1 MVAKALD
8 SQITLFTVIESESSK
23 TQTYDELQLI
33 GKDISNSSDILIRQ
47 GNPENEIISE
57 TESMSIPICSAI
69 SMISSIF
76 IPDNGRITGIFTE
89 SLAALILEI
98 V

>member
-57 TESMSIPICSAI
+57 TESGKYNLLVIGARTH
-69 SMISSIF
+69 SSVPTEFIF
-76 IPDNGRITGIFTE
+76 GDTTHRL
-89 SLAALILEI
+89 SLIHI
-98 V
+98 